1 MAVQEIWFGG
11 IILVLLGLVA
21 YFIPIGDEGFT
32 APQIHQICSNDWV
45 QFGLMFDTEGN
56 LRQLCN
62 TFSIITTAI
71 YGLVVVG
78 IVLFI
83 VGALKKGKPEYKKQP
98 GGYICE
104 HCNFIGK
111 TEVELL
117 DHYTDAHPNSKKW

>member
-1 MAVQEIWFGG
+1 MARSEIVTIGG
-11 IILVLLGLVA
+11 ILLFLGIIGFF
-21 YFIPIGDEGFT
+21 YPIGDRGFT
-32 APQIHQICSNDWV
+32 APQIHQICSTDWV

-83 VGALKKGKPEYKKQP
+83 VGALKKGKPEYKK
-98 GGYICE
+98 
-104 HCNFIGK
+104 
-111 TEVELL
+111 
-117 DHYTDAHPNSKKW
+117 